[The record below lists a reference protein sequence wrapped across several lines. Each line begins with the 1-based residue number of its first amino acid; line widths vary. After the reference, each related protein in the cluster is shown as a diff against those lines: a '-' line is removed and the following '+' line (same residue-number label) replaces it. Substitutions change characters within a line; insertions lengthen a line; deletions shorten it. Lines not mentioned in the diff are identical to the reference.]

1 MEAPRTRTSTR
12 PPPFHS
18 AAPCPYTF
26 ADHPQKPYPCKDRE
40 GRPGNHSRTLLID
53 TIAADSL
60 LIQFHAQPW
69 SLRQLHAA
77 SLIKGQRFLEK
88 VGAKRIR
95 VLIPFEPTAIGDR
108 GDEVHVG
115 NCAHRRCEDVG
126 DDGQTIGLR
135 KRRDFAALGDAAR
148 PDHIWLDDIDGVA
161 RDKLAKAG

>member
-40 GRPGNHSRTLLID
+40 GRPGNHSRILLID

-60 LIQFHAQPW
+60 LILFHAQPW

-77 SLIKGQRFLEK
+77 FLITCQWFLEK

-95 VLIPFEPTAIGDR
+95 ILIPFEPTAIGNR

-115 NCAHRRCEDVG
+115 
-126 DDGQTIGLR
+126 DGTYCR
-135 KRRDFAALGDAAR
+135 
-148 PDHIWLDDIDGVA
+148 
-161 RDKLAKAG
+161 